1 MSKPKR
7 QPAPDLSYIAE
18 DLRPFAVPIDSL
30 VLDPK
35 NARLHNEPNIASIKA
50 SLAARGQRKPI
61 TVRRDGSIVMT
72 GNGTVETAKA
82 LGWTHIAALF
92 FDDDAAEAA
101 AWAIA
106 DNRSAELAT
115 WDYRQLGETMAAF
128 PEVDWLAVGHEANEL
143 EAILAHAAVVE
154 IPSAPETTTVG
165 EHERE
170 LPSDGPDEDEV
181 PPPPS
186 EPRTKF
192 GEVIQLG
199 RHTLHCLDCMDLLR
213 SLPDNSID
221 AIVTDPPYGLSPDG
235 RARTWDDLDDLRRMR
250 HQCQDRCPTHV
261 VGLPSVSDP
270 NDPDS
275 EPAKEP
281 IAIRIILSQ
290 RSVQVRSIKLDDGRN
305 GWEVEVTGDRPVGHV
320 EDLLVSEWNAALR
333 QALAK
338 GDLAIRVRQGLSGC
352 VRSCSCS
359 AECSHPFGGILVG
372 LSDDALGEP
381 QGSAGVMA
389 FRRTEMRAV
398 LAFDVTGSS
407 AQLFPARGANNVDPT
422 LLLASAESVGA
433 FTAASGLPSVP
444 KSADF
449 GDVRF
454 SAHRA
459 LAFDAF
465 AASAWTHRSIHD
477 PSVTRRGFMNN
488 TWDAGVPGITWA
500 RECLRVLKPGGHMIA
515 HSATRTIHRLACAIE
530 DAGFELRDQIG
541 WLHWQGFPK
550 SHNVSIAIDAA
561 AGETR
566 EVTSRETSKWTK
578 TGRGRTYG
586 KLDGFETDGSGYEI
600 REVTSPASDDAK
612 RWDGWGT
619 ALKPAI
625 EPAVFARKPLSEPTV
640 AANVL
645 RWGTGAIN
653 VDACRYALGDQAWP
667 GPGGA
672 VESMPYPKAGN
683 KIYGELGYR
692 EGETWDGHD
701 LGRFPANIYYC
712 PKPAGA
718 ERELGTEHLPQAQLA
733 GSIASD
739 DPVSARFRS
748 QPTGNA
754 HPTVKPIKLYR
765 WLLRL
770 VTPPGGRVLEPFGG
784 SGTTLVAACDL
795 DCEVIASEREPKYA
809 DIIRARVE
817 ARLAR
822 AALP

>member
-7 QPAPDLSYIAE
+7 TPAPDLSYIAE

-30 VLDPK
+30 VLDPA
-35 NARLHNEPNIASIKA
+35 NARDHGEANRASVRS
-50 SLAARGQRKPI
+50 SLTERGQTLPI
-61 TVRRDGSIVMT
+61 TVRLASRVIMT
-72 GNGTVETAKA
+72 GNCTVEEMLA
-82 LGWTHIAALF
+82 LGHTHVAALF
-92 FDDDAAEAA
+92 RDYTEAQAA

-106 DNRSAELAT
+106 HNRTAELAT

-170 LPSDGPDEDEV
+170 LPSDGPDDDEV

-235 RARTWDDLDDLRRMR
+235 RARTWDDIEALRREGKG
-250 HQCQDRCPTHV
+250 PT
-261 VGLPSVSDP
+261 S
-270 NDPDS
+270 
-275 EPAKEP
+275 
-281 IAIRIILSQ
+281 
-290 RSVQVRSIKLDDGRN
+290 
-305 GWEVEVTGDRPVGHV
+305 
-320 EDLLVSEWNAALR
+320 
-333 QALAK
+333 
-338 GDLAIRVRQGLSGC
+338 
-352 VRSCSCS
+352 
-359 AECSHPFGGILVG
+359 
-372 LSDDALGEP
+372 
-381 QGSAGVMA
+381 
-389 FRRTEMRAV
+389 
-398 LAFDVTGSS
+398 
-407 AQLFPARGANNVDPT
+407 
-422 LLLASAESVGA
+422 
-433 FTAASGLPSVP
+433 
-444 KSADF
+444 
-449 GDVRF
+449 
-454 SAHRA
+454 
-459 LAFDAF
+459 
-465 AASAWTHRSIHD
+465 
-477 PSVTRRGFMNN
+477 GFMNN
-488 TWDAGVPGITWA
+488 TWDAGVPGISWA

-550 SHNVSIAIDAA
+550 SHNVSIAIDASLGA
-561 AGETR
+561 DRTIE
-566 EVTSRETSKWTK
+566 
-578 TGRGRTYG
+578 RGRRMVPDASVTRPHFAGMAGDSTASTEYI
-586 KLDGFETDGSGYEI
+586 ETA
-600 REVTSPASDDAK
+600 PASPEAK

-625 EPAVFARKPLSEPTV
+625 EPAVLARKPLSDPTV

-645 RWGTGAIN
+645 RWGTGGIN
-653 VDACRYALGDQAWP
+653 IDACRMRYGDPAWP
-667 GPGGA
+667 GPSEKPSTMDA
-672 VESMPYPKAGN
+672 SWSAGSPGVR
-683 KIYGELGYR
+683 YGKLDYNA
-692 EGETWDGHD
+692 GETWDGHD
-701 LGRFPANIYYC
+701 LGRWPANIYAC
-712 PKPAGA
+712 PKPAA
-718 ERELGTEHLPQAQLA
+718 NEREA
-733 GSIASD
+733 GVDEDA
-739 DPVSARFRS
+739 A
-748 QPTGNA
+748 G
-754 HPTVKPIKLYR
+754 HPTMKPIKLYR

-795 DCEVIASEREPKYA
+795 DCEVIASEMSSAYC

-817 ARLAR
+817 SRLAR

>member
-18 DLRPFAVPIDSL
+18 ELRQFAVPIASL
-30 VLDPK
+30 VLDPA
-35 NARLHNEPNIASIKA
+35 NARDHGEANRASVRA
-50 SLAARGQRKPI
+50 SLTERGQTLPI
-61 TVRRDGSIVMT
+61 TVRQANRLIMT
-72 GNGTVETAKA
+72 GNCTVEEMLA
-82 LGWTHIAALF
+82 LGHTHVAALF
-92 FDDDAAEAA
+92 RDYTEAQAA

-106 DNRSAELAT
+106 HNRTAELAT

-170 LPSDGPDEDEV
+170 LPSDGPDDDEV

-235 RARTWDDLDDLRRMR
+235 RARTWDDIEALRREGKG
-250 HQCQDRCPTHV
+250 PT
-261 VGLPSVSDP
+261 S
-270 NDPDS
+270 
-275 EPAKEP
+275 
-281 IAIRIILSQ
+281 
-290 RSVQVRSIKLDDGRN
+290 
-305 GWEVEVTGDRPVGHV
+305 
-320 EDLLVSEWNAALR
+320 
-333 QALAK
+333 
-338 GDLAIRVRQGLSGC
+338 
-352 VRSCSCS
+352 
-359 AECSHPFGGILVG
+359 
-372 LSDDALGEP
+372 
-381 QGSAGVMA
+381 
-389 FRRTEMRAV
+389 
-398 LAFDVTGSS
+398 
-407 AQLFPARGANNVDPT
+407 
-422 LLLASAESVGA
+422 
-433 FTAASGLPSVP
+433 
-444 KSADF
+444 
-449 GDVRF
+449 
-454 SAHRA
+454 
-459 LAFDAF
+459 
-465 AASAWTHRSIHD
+465 
-477 PSVTRRGFMNN
+477 GFMNN
-488 TWDAGVPGITWA
+488 TWDAGVPGISWA

-550 SHNVSIAIDAA
+550 SHNVSIAIDASLGA
-561 AGETR
+561 DRTVE
-566 EVTSRETSKWTK
+566 
-578 TGRGRTYG
+578 RGRRMVPDASVTRPHFAGMAGDSTASTEYI
-586 KLDGFETDGSGYEI
+586 ETA
-600 REVTSPASDDAK
+600 PASPEAK

-625 EPAVFARKPLSEPTV
+625 EPAVFARKPISEPTV
-640 AANVL
+640 AENVL
-645 RWGTGAIN
+645 RWGTGGISI
-653 VDACRYALGDQAWP
+653 DACRYSPGDLAWP

-718 ERELGTEHLPQAQLA
+718 ERELGTEHLPQEEKAQLA

-795 DCEVIASEREPKYA
+795 DCEVIASEMSPKYA